1 MGTNFRIIDLG
12 VILVG
17 IGCMTVVLTAGF
29 NSSNTAYRIKCQDNL
44 KKIGVAL
51 SGYASKNN
59 DVLPVVNDRDNW
71 KKIWCLE
78 NSYVTYLRLKPH
90 AGTRAKGNVLEGP
103 GESRYETF
111 THIGYVMNVNLHTA
125 DSKNPKHRRGGKLSY
140 FSSPSTTIAATD
152 GTMHLLDI
160 WKANNDKNNVTRARH
175 DNQLNVLLL
184 DGSVTTVPKILS
196 NLDGYDKKN
205 SWLSDE
211 DK

>member
-1 MGTNFRIIDLG
+1 
-12 VILVG
+12 
-17 IGCMTVVLTAGF
+17 MTVVLTAGF

-51 SGYASKNN
+51 SGYASKIMMFFP
-59 DVLPVVNDRDNW
+59 LSMTETTG
-71 KKIWCLE
+71 KIWCLE

-90 AGTRAKGNVLEGP
+90 AGTRAKGNVLECP

>member
-90 AGTRAKGNVLEGP
+90 AGTRAKGNSGVSG
-103 GESRYETF
+103 GEQIRNIYAYWLCHECE
-111 THIGYVMNVNLHTA
+111 
-125 DSKNPKHRRGGKLSY
+125 
-140 FSSPSTTIAATD
+140 SPY
-152 GTMHLLDI
+152 
-160 WKANNDKNNVTRARH
+160 R
-175 DNQLNVLLL
+175 
-184 DGSVTTVPKILS
+184 
-196 NLDGYDKKN
+196 
-205 SWLSDE
+205 
-211 DK
+211 

>member
-12 VILVG
+12 VILAG

-78 NSYVTYLRLKPH
+78 NSFVTYLRLKPH
-90 AGTRAKGNVLEGP
+90 AGTRAKGNVLECP

-111 THIGYVMNVNLHTA
+111 THIGYVMNVNLHT
-125 DSKNPKHRRGGKLSY
+125 L
-140 FSSPSTTIAATD
+140 T
-152 GTMHLLDI
+152 
-160 WKANNDKNNVTRARH
+160 
-175 DNQLNVLLL
+175 
-184 DGSVTTVPKILS
+184 PKIPNTGGVENCLTFP
-196 NLDGYDKKN
+196 LRRQRLPQRMAPCTYWIPGRQIMIKIM
-205 SWLSDE
+205 
-211 DK
+211 

>member
-12 VILVG
+12 VILAG

-78 NSYVTYLRLKPH
+78 NSFVTYLRLKPH
-90 AGTRAKGNVLEGP
+90 AGTRAKG
-103 GESRYETF
+103 
-111 THIGYVMNVNLHTA
+111 MNVNLHTA

-152 GTMHLLDI
+152 GTMHLLDT

-184 DGSVTTVPKILS
+184 DGSVTTVPQILS